1 MASQPDPE
9 ILDDEGQR
17 GSGMLTVG
25 EHLVEARQR
34 LTIAA
39 LTIVLTTV
47 VTLIFTNQILDFLIE
62 PGRRADPNFRP
73 IFTELLGFVSAYF
86 KIGLLIGIAGAMPIV
101 LYQGFMFLNPGM
113 EPQERKWLLPIVLLA
128 SLSFVGGGA
137 FAFFVA
143 WPPALDFLLDFGD
156 NIAEPQIRINNYID
170 MLTRFVFWT
179 GVVFETPLV
188 LMGLGWMGL
197 VTARRLIQW
206 WRWAI
211 IGSFVI
217 AAFITPSIDPVTQ
230 AFVAIPLVFLYG
242 LGIVLVKIVE
252 KRGLRRDRAEG

>member
-62 PGRRADPNFRP
+62 PGRCADPNFRP

-101 LYQGFMFLNPGM
+101 RGQ
-113 EPQERKWLLPIVLLA
+113 R
-128 SLSFVGGGA
+128 VGA
-137 FAFFVA
+137 
-143 WPPALDFLLDFGD
+143 
-156 NIAEPQIRINNYID
+156 
-170 MLTRFVFWT
+170 
-179 GVVFETPLV
+179 
-188 LMGLGWMGL
+188 
-197 VTARRLIQW
+197 
-206 WRWAI
+206 
-211 IGSFVI
+211 
-217 AAFITPSIDPVTQ
+217 
-230 AFVAIPLVFLYG
+230 
-242 LGIVLVKIVE
+242 VE
-252 KRGLRRDRAEG
+252 HLCN